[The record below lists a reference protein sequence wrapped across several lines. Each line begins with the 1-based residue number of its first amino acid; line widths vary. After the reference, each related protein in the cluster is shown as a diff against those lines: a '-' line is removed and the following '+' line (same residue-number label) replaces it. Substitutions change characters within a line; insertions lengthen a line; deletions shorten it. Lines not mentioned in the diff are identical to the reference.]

1 MSATVIVPTV
11 LGGRRLELLLDSLE
25 GRPAWADVIIVDNG
39 PGSSGEDLGGGR
51 ERVSV
56 LSPGTNLGFGNAIN
70 LAAARAAGESIVLVN
85 DDCVC
90 DPGFVEAMAA
100 ALDPANGVTMAAGI
114 MRDPGAP
121 EVIDSA
127 GIDVDRSL
135 LAFDYMNGETIE
147 ALASAVDPLGP
158 SGVAAAFDKAAFLA
172 VGGFDEH
179 LFAYQEDVDLA
190 LRMRLAGGRC
200 ALAREAWGVH
210 AHSATLGAGPERNY
224 LTGFGRGY
232 LLRKWGVIR
241 SPARLARVLVAD
253 AAICAGQLV
262 ADRSLTGIRGRV
274 VGLRTPV
281 KPRPYPKQLIDAH
294 LQGSTLPGALAR
306 RARRR
311 LRERSHRTP
320 APGTRPRFVAVL
332 HTSEVGGPLRSLE
345 RELEWLAAEGEL
357 TVVVPAGGPA
367 PPLPRAA
374 QVERVRMQALLVPE
388 GPLDAL
394 RELGRLTAQT
404 VRFARLLWRVRPDL
418 VVVVTTVLPG
428 AGLVAR
434 MSGAHVLVYAAEL
447 NLGSLA
453 RGARRRLAGSI
464 LLRVT
469 AATSDAVIACSRAVA
484 GQFRAVPRHG
494 VSVVYPP
501 IDGGSRGG
509 DGNRFRAEL
518 GIDNLP
524 VVLAVGNV
532 ARGRGQDQL
541 VRAVAHVQHRLG
553 PMTLVLVGDRLD
565 RPKDREFEAEL
576 RELAPEL
583 GVEMVLAGS
592 RQSLADAYAAAA
604 VVVNPA
610 VLPESFGRVVCE
622 SLVAGT
628 PAISTRV
635 GAVTEALADVDGVT
649 LVEPGSPRA
658 LGAALIAMMGDP
670 QARELAARGGDE
682 ILGRYDPAASLAAFK
697 RVVASVLEA

>member
-25 GRPAWADVIIVDNG
+25 ERPAWADVIVVDNG
-39 PGSSGEDLGGGR
+39 PAGNGRDLGEGR
-51 ERVSV
+51 IGVSV
-56 LSPGTNLGFGNAIN
+56 LSPGSNLGFGSAIN
-70 LAAARAAGESIVLVN
+70 MAASQAGGTSIVLIN

-90 DPGFVEAMAA
+90 DPGFVEAMVA
-100 ALDPANGVTMAAGI
+100 ALDAANGVTMAAGI
-114 MRDPGAP
+114 MRDPAAP

-127 GIDVDRSL
+127 GIHVDRSL
-135 LAFDYMNGETIE
+135 LAFDYLNGESIE
-147 ALASAVDPLGP
+147 ALAAAADPLGP

-190 LRMRLAGGRC
+190 LRMRLAGGTC
-200 ALAREAWGVH
+200 VLAREAWGVH
-210 AHSATLGAGPERNY
+210 AHSGTLGAGPERNY

-241 SPARLARVLVAD
+241 NPVRLARVLVTD
-253 AAICAGQLV
+253 AAICTGQLI
-262 ADRSLTGIRGRV
+262 ADRSLTGVRGRY
-274 VGLRTPV
+274 VGLSTSV
-281 KPRPYPKQLIDAH
+281 KPRPYPRRLIDAH

-311 LRERSHRTP
+311 VRERSHRSA
-320 APGTRPRFVAVL
+320 APGASPRHMVVL

-345 RELEWLAAEGEL
+345 RELDWLATQGEL
-357 TVVVPAGGPA
+357 TVVVPAGGPP
-367 PPLPRAA
+367 PPLPDEAR
-374 QVERVRMQALLVPE
+374 VERVRMRALLVPE
-388 GPLDAL
+388 GPFGAV
-394 RELGRLTAQT
+394 REVGRLLVQT
-404 VRFARLLWRVRPDL
+404 LRLARVVRRVRPDL
-418 VVVVTTVLPG
+418 VIVVTTVLPG
-428 AGLVAR
+428 AALVAR
-434 MSGAHVLVYAAEL
+434 MSGANVLVYAAEL

-453 RGARRRLAGSI
+453 RGARRRLAGGL
-464 LLRVT
+464 LLRLT
-469 AATSDAVIACSRAVA
+469 SATSDAVIACSRAVA
-484 GQFRAVPRHG
+484 AQFRSVPRKG

-501 IDGGSRGG
+501 IDDRSRGG
-509 DGNRFRAEL
+509 DGGRFRAEL
-518 GIDNLP
+518 GIDALP

-541 VRAVAHVQHRLG
+541 VRAVSHVQRKLG
-553 PMTLVLVGDRLD
+553 PMTLVVVGDRLD

-592 RQSLADAYAAAA
+592 RDSLADAYAAAS

-610 VLPESFGRVVCE
+610 VLPESFGRVACE
-622 SLVAGT
+622 ALVAGT

-635 GAVTEALADVDGVT
+635 GAVPEALADVDGVT

-658 LGAALIAMMGDP
+658 LGAALMTVMGDP
-670 QARELAARGGDE
+670 QAPERAARGGDQ
-682 ILGRYDPAASLAAFK
+682 ILVRYAPAGSLDSFK
-697 RVVASVLEA
+697 RVVSSLLKV

>member
-1 MSATVIVPTV
+1 MSVTVIVPTV

-25 GRPAWADVIIVDNG
+25 DRPAWADVIVVDNG
-39 PGSSGEDLGGGR
+39 AGEGLDDLAQRR

-56 LSPGTNLGFGNAIN
+56 LSPGSNLGFGSAIN
-70 LAAARAAGESIVLVN
+70 LAVAQAPGEAIVLVN

-90 DPGFVEAMAA
+90 DPGFVEAMVAV
-100 ALDPANGVTMAAGI
+100 LDPAGGVTMAAGI
-114 MRDPGAP
+114 MRDPAAP

-135 LAFDYMNGETIE
+135 LAFDYMNGESIE
-147 ALASAVDPLGP
+147 ALAAAADPLGP

-190 LRMRLAGGRC
+190 LRMRQAGGTC
-200 ALAREAWGVH
+200 VLAREAWGVH
-210 AHSATLGAGPERNY
+210 AHSGTLGTGPERNY

-232 LLRKWGVIR
+232 LLRKWSVIR
-241 SPARLARVLVAD
+241 SPAMLARVLVAD
-253 AAICAGQLV
+253 TAICLGQLI
-262 ADRSLTGIRGRV
+262 ADRSLTGVRGRI
-274 VGLRTPV
+274 VGLSTSVR
-281 KPRPYPKQLIDAH
+281 PRPYPRALIDRH

-311 LRERSHRTP
+311 RRERSRR
-320 APGTRPRFVAVL
+320 PGNGDSRPSNMVVL

-345 RELEWLAAEGEL
+345 RELDWLAAEGDL
-357 TVVVPAGGPA
+357 TVVVPAGGPP
-367 PPLPRAA
+367 PPLPAA
-374 QVERVRMQALLVPE
+374 AHVERLRMQALLVPE
-388 GPLDAL
+388 GLVDAL
-394 RELGRLTAQT
+394 REMGRLLVQT
-404 VRFARLLWRVRPDL
+404 LRFARLVRRVRPDL
-418 VVVVTTVLPG
+418 VIVVTTVLPG
-428 AGLVAR
+428 AALVAR
-434 MSGAHVLVYAAEL
+434 MSGANVIVYAAEL

-453 RGARRRLAGSI
+453 RGARRRLVGGL
-464 LLRVT
+464 LLRLT

-484 GQFRAVPRHG
+484 GQFRSIPRLG

-501 IDGGSRGG
+501 IDERSRGG
-509 DGNRFRAEL
+509 DGSTFRTQL
-518 GIDNLP
+518 GIDTLP

-541 VRAVAHVQHRLG
+541 VRAVAHVQPRLG
-553 PMTLVLVGDRLD
+553 PMTLVVVGSRLD
-565 RPKDREFEAEL
+565 RPKDRAFEAEL

-583 GVEMVLAGS
+583 GVELVLAGD
-592 RQSLADAYAAAA
+592 RESLADAYAAAS

-622 SLVAGT
+622 ALVAGT

-635 GAVTEALADVDGVT
+635 GAVPEALSEVDGVT

-658 LGAALIAMMGDP
+658 LGAALLKVMEDP
-670 QARELAARGGDE
+670 GAPALAARGGDE
-682 ILGRYDPAASLAAFK
+682 ILARYRPAESLASFR
-697 RVVASVLEA
+697 RVVTSLLES